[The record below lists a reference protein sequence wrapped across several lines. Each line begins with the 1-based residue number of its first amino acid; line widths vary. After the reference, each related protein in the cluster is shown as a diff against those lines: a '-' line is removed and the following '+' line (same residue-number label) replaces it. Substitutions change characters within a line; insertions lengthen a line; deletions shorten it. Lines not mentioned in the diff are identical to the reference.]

1 MSNFWKNKKILITGA
16 DGFIGSHLAE
26 KLIDLGALLTIV
38 VRATSNH
45 GTSSYHF
52 KNLSNKYVK
61 KCKKIVCCDIS
72 STDIIRHI
80 VKDNPRI
87 IFHLAANA
95 YVPYSFEHPL
105 EVNEA
110 NVVGTLNLLNA
121 SINASV
127 RRLVFASSSSVYGA
141 NKRLPKREDMLPE
154 PISPYAVSKLAGE
167 KYCLAFSH
175 VYGLDTVC
183 LRYFNVFGPRQDP
196 TSAYAAFIPIFLDG
210 LLRGKKLTV
219 NGDGSISRDFTH
231 VKNVVT
237 ANLRAIQSADVGGRV
252 FNVACGNSV
261 TLIEIIKRMRELT
274 GLAGDV
280 KHGPLRAGDVLQSLA
295 DISAARK
302 KLGYEPEVSVWDGL
316 EDTVAWFQSK
326 LPN

>member
-1 MSNFWKNKKILITGA
+1 MMDTCLVTGGA
-16 DGFIGSHLAE
+16 GFIGSHLVE
-26 KLIDLGALLTIV
+26 ALLVDNYRVIV
-38 VRATSNH
+38 LDNFSTGNRENIA
-45 GTSSYHF
+45 SYGPQVEVIEGD
-52 KNLSNKYVK
+52 LRDYGV
-61 KCKKIVCCDIS
+61 VCDVLKGVDFVFHQAALPS
-72 STDIIRHI
+72 
-80 VKDNPRI
+80 VPRSI
-87 IFHLAANA
+87 NDPITTN
-95 YVPYSFEHPL
+95 
-105 EVNEA
+105 EV

-141 NKRLPKREDMLPE
+141 NKSLPKREDMLPE

-261 TLIEIIKRMRELT
+261 TLIEIINRMRELT

>member
-1 MSNFWKNKKILITGA
+1 MMDTCLVTGGA
-16 DGFIGSHLAE
+16 GFIGSHLVE
-26 KLIDLGALLTIV
+26 ALLVDNYRVIV
-38 VRATSNH
+38 LDNFSTGNRENIA
-45 GTSSYHF
+45 SYGPQVEVIEGD
-52 KNLSNKYVK
+52 LRDYGV
-61 KCKKIVCCDIS
+61 VCDVLKGVDFVFHQAALPS
-72 STDIIRHI
+72 
-80 VKDNPRI
+80 VPRSI
-87 IFHLAANA
+87 NDPITTN
-95 YVPYSFEHPL
+95 
-105 EVNEA
+105 EV

-141 NKRLPKREDMLPE
+141 NKSLPKREDMLPE